1 MKKQSAFKMKGFS
14 GFGNSPVEN
23 NGILDTKFKDVPK
36 KLKKSVKKVSK
47 KASDAI
53 SNVKEKIGNTT
64 VRDILKSTPNY
75 KLYKKIKTKFP
86 KSKNN
91 SSGVIAEA
99 AAGVAGGIV
108 SGAKKGL
115 KERGLGHK
123 LLVTK
128 RKITNNT
135 KMKAPYKRPVGPRVK

>member
-1 MKKQSAFKMKGFS
+1 MKKESAFKMKGFS

-36 KLKKSVKKVSK
+36 TLKKSVKKVSK

-64 VRDILKSTPNY
+64 VGDALAYPITSSPTYKVLKNLHT
-75 KLYKKIKTKFP
+75 KITKKTGGGAK
-86 KSKNN
+86 
-91 SSGVIAEA
+91 
-99 AAGVAGGIV
+99 AGGVV

-115 KERGLGHK
+115 KERGLSHK
-123 LLVTK
+123 RLVTK

-135 KMKAPYKRPVGPRVK
+135 KMKAPYKRPVGPRAK

>member
-14 GFGNSPVEN
+14 GFGNSPVKN

-64 VRDILKSTPNY
+64 VRDI
-75 KLYKKIKTKFP
+75 IKTTPQYKIYKNVKNKFP
-86 KSKNN
+86 KNKNN
-91 SSGVIAEA
+91 SSGVVTEA
-99 AAGVAGGIV
+99 AAGVAGEIV
-108 SGAKKGL
+108 SKAKKGL

-128 RKITNNT
+128 RKITNKT
-135 KMKAPYKRPVGPRVK
+135 KMKPPYKRPVGPRAK